1 MFKTVALTLAL
12 VGVTQAYCPNGCSGH
27 GTCSNSNGMKD
38 TCSCFSHLDDG
49 DMVAMWTGADCS
61 LRKFQL
67 AVSSFI
73 LCSAAF
79 PTTQLITQCTTNK
92 YGLLAHSC
100 TSVVHVSTPWFRVH
114 VFKTANLLVAETRFS
129 QQIKKNSKI
138 SPPPSDSSFSFLSF
152 SLFLSLSFHVL
163 FNVVS
168 QVRAPRPVH
177 GPPLRLLTTIT
188 SPTKLNARPK
198 ENVTAQVV
206 TALARRDT
214 LVPLASAPSAPTLA
228 TDTERASLLP
238 RLPMTFPTMLTMVP
252 QLTSLPFQTAT
263 KTAITASVPRTQ
275 VPSTILHGMRLAPRV
290 ASVTLASVAPTA
302 L

>member
-1 MFKTVALTLAL
+1 MFCGISNHATDYTVHDQQIRVAGTQLHFCCACVDAL
-12 VGVTQAYCPNGCSGH
+12 VSCARVQNCKLVGCG
-27 GTCSNSNGMKD
+27 NPF
-38 TCSCFSHLDDG
+38 FSTD
-49 DMVAMWTGADCS
+49 
-61 LRKFQL
+61 
-67 AVSSFI
+67 
-73 LCSAAF
+73 
-79 PTTQLITQCTTNK
+79 
-92 YGLLAHSC
+92 
-100 TSVVHVSTPWFRVH
+100 
-114 VFKTANLLVAETRFS
+114 
-129 QQIKKNSKI
+129 KKNSKI

-163 FNVVS
+163 FNVAS

>member
-73 LCSAAF
+73 LCPAAF

-92 YGLLAHSC
+92 YGLPAHSC
-100 TSVVHVSTPWFRVH
+100 TSVVQVSTPWFRVH
-114 VFKTANLLVAETRFS
+114 VFNKHWLRKPVFLS
-129 QQIKKNSKI
+129 QQIKKTVKY
-138 SPPPSDSSFSFLSF
+138 LLHHLTH
-152 SLFLSLSFHVL
+152 LFLFYLSPCFFPSLSMCC
-163 FNVVS
+163 FNVAS
-168 QVRAPRPVH
+168 QARAPRPVR

-228 TDTERASLLP
+228 TDMERASLLP

-252 QLTSLPFQTAT
+252 RLTSLPFQTAI
-263 KTAITASVPRTQ
+263 KTAITALVPRTQ